1 MSFGFSVGDFL
12 AVGNLAWKV
21 YCAFKDCPAVFQ
33 GIAYE
38 ASATHIVIKRLEDE
52 ARDQQSML
60 NRCGPAKNQELRNLM
75 RGLWKVLEEL
85 DGIVVK
91 YQQGRRISN
100 SYRMATK
107 DLSGLRAK
115 LNFHLTAIN
124 SFTDSLS
131 RDTLARI
138 ETVLRQQVQ
147 EVREGRR
154 ADPRRNASAW
164 KELEFEL
171 ANKGIPARDVARY
184 KAAIATF
191 TLGCLSG
198 KVASSRS
205 LRDIVFSVKSRD
217 EKASRDEETSSGGE
231 MSSDE
236 ETSSGGEISSDEDS
250 FSDGEAS
257 RNEESFSDEES
268 SSDGETSRDEESS
281 SDKEASIKEDL
292 FSRVWHKAAE
302 YAKKVILFE

>member
-1 MSFGFSVGDFL
+1 MSFGCSVTDFL
-12 AVGNLAWKV
+12 TVGNLAWRV
-21 YCAFKDCPAVFQ
+21 YCAFRDCPAVFQ
-33 GIAYE
+33 GIANE
-38 ASATHIVIKRLEDE
+38 ASATHMVIKRLEDE

-60 NRCGPAKNQELRNLM
+60 NRCGPAKNQELKNLIG
-75 RGLWKVLEEL
+75 GLWKVLEEL

-91 YQQGRRISN
+91 HQRGKRISN

-107 DLSGLRAK
+107 DLGGLRAK

-138 ETVLRQQVQ
+138 ETVLRKQVQ

-164 KELEFEL
+164 KELESEL
-171 ANKGIPARDVARY
+171 ANRGIPARDVAKY

-205 LRDIVFSVKSRD
+205 LRDIVFPIKSRD
-217 EKASRDEETSSGGE
+217 ERTSRDEETSSGGE
-231 MSSDE
+231 TSSDE
-236 ETSSGGEISSDEDS
+236 ES

-257 RNEESFSDEES
+257 RNEESFSD
-268 SSDGETSRDEESS
+268 GETSSDEESF
-281 SDKEASIKEDL
+281 SDEEASIKEDL

-302 YAKKVILFE
+302 YANMVIHF